1 MTNAAFA
8 DLETQVE
15 ELPLFQI
22 IVLRQKLDNILEER
36 KAERDVSVGLAL
48 LDEIAGSVDREID
61 FKKEREAS
69 RKTCPFPR
77 DLNWSRCSASSLP

>member
-69 RKTCPFPR
+69 RDPE
-77 DLNWSRCSASSLP
+77 

>member
-15 ELPLFQI
+15 ALPLFQI

-69 RKTCPFPR
+69 RDPE
-77 DLNWSRCSASSLP
+77 

>member
-8 DLETQVE
+8 DLESQVE

-48 LDEIAGSVDREID
+48 LDEVAGSVDREID

-69 RKTCPFPR
+69 RDPE
-77 DLNWSRCSASSLP
+77 

>member
-36 KAERDVSVGLAL
+36 KAERNISVGLAM
-48 LDEIAGSVDREID
+48 LDEIACSVNRDID
-61 FKKEREAS
+61 FKKEREES
-69 RKTCPFPR
+69 RDAK
-77 DLNWSRCSASSLP
+77 

>member
-1 MTNAAFA
+1 MIDRTEDNMTNAAFA

-69 RKTCPFPR
+69 RDPE
-77 DLNWSRCSASSLP
+77 

>member
-8 DLETQVE
+8 DLESQME
-15 ELPLFQI
+15 ELPLFQN

-36 KAERDVSVGLAL
+36 KAERDVSVGLVL

-69 RKTCPFPR
+69 RDPE
-77 DLNWSRCSASSLP
+77 

>member
-1 MTNAAFA
+1 MIDRTEANMTNAAFA

-48 LDEIAGSVDREID
+48 LDEIADSVDREID

-69 RKTCPFPR
+69 RDPE
-77 DLNWSRCSASSLP
+77 

>member
-8 DLETQVE
+8 ELETQVE

-69 RKTCPFPR
+69 RDPE
-77 DLNWSRCSASSLP
+77 

>member
-8 DLETQVE
+8 ELETQVE

-36 KAERDVSVGLAL
+36 KAERDVSAGLAL

-69 RKTCPFPR
+69 RDPE
-77 DLNWSRCSASSLP
+77 

>member
-36 KAERDVSVGLAL
+36 KTERDVSVGLAL

-69 RKTCPFPR
+69 RDPE
-77 DLNWSRCSASSLP
+77 

>member
-8 DLETQVE
+8 DLESQVE

-22 IVLRQKLDNILEER
+22 IVLRQNLDNILEER

-69 RKTCPFPR
+69 RDPE
-77 DLNWSRCSASSLP
+77 

>member
-8 DLETQVE
+8 ELETQVE

-36 KAERDVSVGLAL
+36 KAERNISVGLAM
-48 LDEIAGSVDREID
+48 LDEIAGSVNRDID
-61 FKKEREAS
+61 FKKEREE
-69 RKTCPFPR
+69 RR
-77 DLNWSRCSASSLP
+77 DAK

>member
-36 KAERDVSVGLAL
+36 KAERNVSVGLAL

-69 RKTCPFPR
+69 RDPE
-77 DLNWSRCSASSLP
+77 

>member
-1 MTNAAFA
+1 MTSAAFA

-36 KAERDVSVGLAL
+36 KAERDVAAGLAM
-48 LDEIAGSVDREID
+48 LDEIAGSIDRDFD

-69 RKTCPFPR
+69 RDPE
-77 DLNWSRCSASSLP
+77 

>member
-48 LDEIAGSVDREID
+48 LDEIAGSVDREIN

-69 RKTCPFPR
+69 RDPE
-77 DLNWSRCSASSLP
+77 

>member
-1 MTNAAFA
+1 MYIMIDRTEANMTNAAFA

-69 RKTCPFPR
+69 RDPE
-77 DLNWSRCSASSLP
+77 

>member
-8 DLETQVE
+8 DLESQVE

-69 RKTCPFPR
+69 R
-77 DLNWSRCSASSLP
+77 DSE

>member
-1 MTNAAFA
+1 MSDTAFA
-8 DLETQVE
+8 ELESQVE

-69 RKTCPFPR
+69 RDPE
-77 DLNWSRCSASSLP
+77 

>member
-8 DLETQVE
+8 ELETQVE

-36 KAERDVSVGLAL
+36 KAERNISVGLAM
-48 LDEIAGSVDREID
+48 LDEIAGSVNRDID
-61 FKKEREAS
+61 FKKEREELKGYAI
-69 RKTCPFPR
+69 RFIQKVKIR
-77 DLNWSRCSASSLP
+77 VG

>member
-8 DLETQVE
+8 ELETQVE

-36 KAERDVSVGLAL
+36 KAERNISVGLAM
-48 LDEIAGSVDREID
+48 LDEIAGSVNRDID
-61 FKKEREAS
+61 FKK
-69 RKTCPFPR
+69 
-77 DLNWSRCSASSLP
+77 

>member
-8 DLETQVE
+8 DLESQVE

-48 LDEIAGSVDREID
+48 LDEIAGSVGREID

-69 RKTCPFPR
+69 RDPE
-77 DLNWSRCSASSLP
+77 

>member
-8 DLETQVE
+8 DLETQLE

-69 RKTCPFPR
+69 RDPE
-77 DLNWSRCSASSLP
+77 

>member
-8 DLETQVE
+8 DLESQVE

-48 LDEIAGSVDREID
+48 LDEITGSVDRKID

-69 RKTCPFPR
+69 RDPE
-77 DLNWSRCSASSLP
+77 

>member
-36 KAERDVSVGLAL
+36 KAERDVSVGLAQ
-48 LDEIAGSVDREID
+48 LDAFSGSVDREID

-77 DLNWSRCSASSLP
+77 G

>member
-8 DLETQVE
+8 DLESQVE

-69 RKTCPFPR
+69 RDPE
-77 DLNWSRCSASSLP
+77 

>member
-15 ELPLFQI
+15 KLPLFQI

-36 KAERDVSVGLAL
+36 KAERNVLVGLDM
-48 LDEIAGSVDREID
+48 LDEIAGSVDRDID

-69 RKTCPFPR
+69 R
-77 DLNWSRCSASSLP
+77 DVE

>member
-1 MTNAAFA
+1 MYIMIDRTEANMTNAAFA
-8 DLETQVE
+8 DLESQVE

-69 RKTCPFPR
+69 RDPE
-77 DLNWSRCSASSLP
+77 

>member
-61 FKKEREAS
+61 FKKERDAS
-69 RKTCPFPR
+69 RDPE
-77 DLNWSRCSASSLP
+77 

>member
-22 IVLRQKLDNILEER
+22 IVLRQKLDNILE
-36 KAERDVSVGLAL
+36 
-48 LDEIAGSVDREID
+48 
-61 FKKEREAS
+61 
-69 RKTCPFPR
+69 
-77 DLNWSRCSASSLP
+77 

>member
-8 DLETQVE
+8 DLESQVE

-48 LDEIAGSVDREID
+48 LDEIAGSVDRKID

-69 RKTCPFPR
+69 RDPE
-77 DLNWSRCSASSLP
+77 

>member
-8 DLETQVE
+8 DLEAQVE
-15 ELPLFQI
+15 ELPLFQV

-61 FKKEREAS
+61 FKKEREES
-69 RKTCPFPR
+69 R
-77 DLNWSRCSASSLP
+77 DAE

>member
-8 DLETQVE
+8 DLESQVE

-36 KAERDVSVGLAL
+36 KAERNISVGLAM
-48 LDEIAGSVDREID
+48 LDEIAGSVNRDID
-61 FKKEREAS
+61 FKKEREES
-69 RKTCPFPR
+69 RDAK
-77 DLNWSRCSASSLP
+77 

>member
-8 DLETQVE
+8 ELETQVE

-36 KAERDVSVGLAL
+36 KAERNISVGLAM
-48 LDEIAGSVDREID
+48 LDEIAGSVNRDID
-61 FKKEREAS
+61 FKKEREQS
-69 RKTCPFPR
+69 RDAK
-77 DLNWSRCSASSLP
+77 